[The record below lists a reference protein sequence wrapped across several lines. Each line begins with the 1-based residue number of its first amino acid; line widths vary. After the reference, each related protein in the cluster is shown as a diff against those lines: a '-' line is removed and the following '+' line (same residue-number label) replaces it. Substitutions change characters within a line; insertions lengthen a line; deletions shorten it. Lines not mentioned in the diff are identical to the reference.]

1 MKKVLYAHMVFRI
14 LCVEHRLISIEYFM
28 DKMRPYEVNDYMKSL
43 KYIDRTVRELERFSN
58 YIYVQSNTKKEIK
71 LKDILELPWDKENK
85 EEHHYSK
92 EEEQILRKKANY
104 LQMMLESGN
113 VKYEEAKLA

>member
-1 MKKVLYAHMVFRI
+1 
-14 LCVEHRLISIEYFM
+14 M

>member
-1 MKKVLYAHMVFRI
+1 
-14 LCVEHRLISIEYFM
+14 M

-71 LKDILELPWDKENK
+71 LKDILELPWDNENK

-92 EEEQILRKKANY
+92 EEEQILQKKANY

-113 VKYEEAKLA
+113 VKFEEAKLA